1 MNYIVLLEYLGVFA
15 FAVSGAIVAIEERFD
30 VFGIYILAAVT
41 AMGGGVIRDIVTGS
55 QVPLFFTSYASIPF
69 ILLGATFAI
78 LLRGQVKYKL
88 LFTTIDALGLGA
100 FFVSAGLRAIDKD
113 YNFMLFLFA
122 ATITGVGGGVL
133 RDMLTKRKPQ
143 IFQYDVYC
151 VAGIIGAILLWVIY
165 PYVGAHVAQFLSL
178 VTIIVIRMA
187 CYMKGVNLPRV
198 ARQQA

>member
-1 MNYIVLLEYLGVFA
+1 MNYIVLLEYLGVIA
-15 FAVSGAIVAIEERFD
+15 FAVSGAIVAIEEKFD

-41 AMGGGVIRDIVTGS
+41 AMGGGVIRDIVTGAG
-55 QVPLFFTSYASIPF
+55 VPMFFTNHASIPF

-78 LLRGQVKYKL
+78 VLRGQMKYQL

-100 FFVSAGLRAIDKD
+100 FFVSAGMRAIDRD

-151 VAGIIGAILLWVIY
+151 VAGILGAILLWILHPV
-165 PYVGAHVAQFLSL
+165 VGANGAQFVALI
-178 VTIIVIRMA
+178 TIIGVRMA
-187 CYMKGVNLPRV
+187 CYLKGVDLPRV
-198 ARQQA
+198 TSQQG